1 MMFRTVIAISAIAIG
16 VTAAVA
22 QQDPITARKAAMKA
36 IGAQAGQGGKFLKG
50 EEPFDLAKA
59 QNIFVV
65 FATNAAAAPNLFPD
79 SSKTGGETA
88 AAPAIWEKN
97 ADFKAKFAKFEAD
110 AKAAQAN
117 VKDEASFKANFSEV
131 TKNCGGCHETYRL
144 KKS

>member
-1 MMFRTVIAISAIAIG
+1 MLFRTVIAISAIAIG

-36 IGAQAGQGGKFLKG
+36 IGAQTGQGGKFMKG

-59 QNIFVV
+59 QNIFAVY
-65 FATNAAAAPNLFPD
+65 ANNAAAAASLFPD
-79 SSKTGGETA
+79 NTKTGDTA
-88 AAPAIWEKN
+88 ASPAIWEKN

-110 AKAAQAN
+110 ARAAQTG
-117 VKDEASFKANFSEV
+117 VKDEASFKANFPEV